1 MSNKLDKK
9 DLDRVSGGAYSDY
22 PVHEG
27 DTLSSISA
35 KLGVPQ
41 SVLQKLNN
49 ISNLDNIKPGDVLK
63 YPC

>member
-1 MSNKLDKK
+1 MSDKITDK
-9 DLDRVSGGAYSDY
+9 DLKNVSGGAYSTY
-22 PVHEG
+22 SVHPD
-27 DTLSSISA
+27 DTLASIAA

-49 ISNLDNIKPGDVLK
+49 ISNPDMIKPGDVLK